1 MNVSDLEI
9 GDGGVWGEDC
19 FVPDFPIT
27 VSLIPTPSGV
37 REIGDNGI
45 LYTPRYSSALIRG

>member
-45 LYTPRYSSALIRG
+45 LHTKLMVATPLP